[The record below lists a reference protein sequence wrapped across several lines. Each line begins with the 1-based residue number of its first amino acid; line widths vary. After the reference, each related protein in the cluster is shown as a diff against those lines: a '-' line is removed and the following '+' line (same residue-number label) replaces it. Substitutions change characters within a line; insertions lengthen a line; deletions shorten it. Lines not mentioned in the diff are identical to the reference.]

1 MSPETTHEVDGPVPT
16 VHLILF
22 AGAYAA
28 AAALGQWLMLPTDQ
42 MVTLWPPSGLYL
54 AVLLLCDQRQWW
66 RWVMVALPADVAI
79 ETAFYPFTLSVG
91 LVVAAGDTLE
101 ALTGAYLVARC
112 CGTPFRLQG
121 PREVLGLTLLAGILS
136 PALGGAIGA
145 LALSLAKVQ
154 TFWTG
159 WPLWWIGD
167 AVGVLIAAPLVLVVL
182 EGGASWREIRG
193 LRAAELAAM
202 IMTLAIVAHTVFSHE
217 PPLVYLILPPLLW
230 ATLRFG
236 LPGAV
241 LAMAVLTVIAIRDT
255 AAGSGPFAD
264 PELAPGLRSH
274 LVQSFLGI
282 VAVSTLV
289 LAALI
294 DQHRRALKALNDA
307 KDELEDRVT
316 EGTAAAGF
324 EHHLAKPVDLE
335 SLQDSLA
342 DQGPPS

>member
-1 MSPETTHEVDGPVPT
+1 MSPETTHEVDGPVPI

-28 AAALGQWLMLPTDQ
+28 AMALGQWLTLPTDH
-42 MVTLWPPSGLYL
+42 MGTLWPPSGLYL
-54 AVLLLCDQRQWW
+54 AVLLLRDQRQWW
-66 RWVMVALPADVAI
+66 RWVMVALPVDVAV
-79 ETAFYPFTLSVG
+79 ETAFYSFTLWVG
-91 LVVAAGDTLE
+91 LLVAVGDTIE
-101 ALTGAYLVARC
+101 ALAGAALVRRV

-121 PREVLGLTLLAGILS
+121 PREVLGLMLLAGILS
-136 PALGGAIGA
+136 PVLGGAIGA

-167 AVGVLIAAPLVLVVL
+167 AVGVLIVAPLVLVVL

-202 IMTLAIVAHTVFSHE
+202 IMTLAAVAHTVFSNE
-217 PPLVYLILPPLLW
+217 LPLVYLILPPLLW

-236 LPGAV
+236 RPGAV
-241 LAMAVLTVIAIRDT
+241 LAMAVLTVIAIRAT

-264 PELAPGLRSH
+264 PALVPGLRSH

-307 KDELEDRVT
+307 QDELEDRMT
-316 EGTAAAGF
+316 ERTAAAGF
-324 EHHLAKPVDLE
+324 EHHLVKPVDREL
-335 SLQDSLA
+335 SQDPLA
-342 DQGPPS
+342 DQGPPG